1 METVKEIRC
10 LNYHLNL
17 FAKVIKVDKETNW
30 LEVKCRECSKNY
42 SKKMHKKVE
51 VYHYYNLL
59 GEFME
64 SRIINIE
71 KEKIETKIIPKKEV
85 DNNGR

>member
-10 LNYHLNL
+10 LNHHFRM
-17 FAKVIKVDKETNW
+17 FAKVMAVDKDTNW
-30 LEVKCRECSKNY
+30 IEVKCRECSKSH
-42 SKKMHKKVE
+42 SKKIGKKTE

-64 SRIINIE
+64 TKIKPIE
-71 KEKIETKIIPKKEV
+71 KEV
-85 DNNGR
+85 FNNGR

>member
-1 METVKEIRC
+1 METLKEIRC
-10 LNYHLNL
+10 LNHHFRM

-30 LEVKCRECSKNY
+30 LEIKCRECSKSY
-42 SKKMHKKVE
+42 SKKMNKKVE

-64 SRIINIE
+64 SRIVNTDE
-71 KEKIETKIIPKKEV
+71 KKKENY
-85 DNNGR
+85 DKKGE

>member
-1 METVKEIRC
+1 MKEVVKEIRC
-10 LNYHLNL
+10 LDHHFRM

-30 LEVKCRECSKNY
+30 LEVKCRECSKIH
-42 SKKMHKKVE
+42 SQKIGKKVE

-64 SRIINIE
+64 SRIININN
-71 KEKIETKIIPKKEV
+71 KKK
-85 DNNGR
+85 DN